1 MRRHEPQQTGSVTVQ
16 GDRAGVVANV
26 CVPFNDEAA
35 HAHGAQEQRAKGAY
49 RATANDDDV
58 DLSLQRL
65 LMRHLC
71 LFHQ

>member
-1 MRRHEPQQTGSVTVQ
+1 MRRHEPQQTGSLTIQ
-16 GDRAGVVANV
+16 GDCAGVVANV
-26 CVPFNDEAA
+26 RVPFDDEAA
-35 HAHGAQEQRAKGAY
+35 HAHGAQEQRAKGTY
-49 RATANDDDV
+49 RAAANDDDV